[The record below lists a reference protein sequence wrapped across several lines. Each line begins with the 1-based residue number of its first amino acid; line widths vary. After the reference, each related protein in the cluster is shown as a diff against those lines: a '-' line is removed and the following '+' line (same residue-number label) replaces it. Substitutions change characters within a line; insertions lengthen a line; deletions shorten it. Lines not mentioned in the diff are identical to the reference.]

1 MSMFNR
7 SAKTAAAAFG
17 LLTATLLISFTA
29 QAEAYKVGTATCG
42 GECHQ
47 AELEVWEASPH
58 QASFNKFDD
67 PSDKL
72 TEKVDAILA
81 SVGDDDMTESTTC
94 TNCHFSMIQDDE
106 GEDPYADSGPSCESC
121 HGAGSEFKDIH
132 SDQDA
137 DYETRM
143 AESESLGM
151 TRPHMKFA
159 IAKNCNGCHA
169 MARDEI
175 DGDTIAKMI
184 DAGHPISTKFEL
196 AQYSQGA
203 VRHRFYAPD
212 TSVNA
217 DMTTAELSNL
227 FVQGQIAQLLAA
239 HNSLNKSSNAKY
251 TAAMQT
257 RKSSAAAALGKI
269 DGSAAFIANPTEAS
283 AQALV
288 DATKGKDLSDAVGSL
303 LPDPGSYK

>member
-1 MSMFNR
+1 MNAFNL
-7 SAKTAAAAFG
+7 SNKSLVAAFG
-17 LLTATLLISFTA
+17 VAIAAVTLAFSA
-29 QAEAYKVGTATCG
+29 QAESYKIGTATCG

-47 AELEVWEASPH
+47 AELEVWENSPH

-67 PSDKL
+67 PSDEL

-81 SVGDDDMTESTTC
+81 AVGDDDMTESSTC
-94 TNCHFSMIQDDE
+94 TNCHFSMIQDGP
-106 GEDPYADSGPSCESC
+106 GEDAYADSGPSCESC
-121 HGAGSEFKDIH
+121 HGAGSEFKDVH

-137 DYETRM
+137 DYDTRM
-143 AESESLGM
+143 AEAEALGM

-175 DGDTIAKMI
+175 DGDTIAKLI
-184 DAGHPISTKFEL
+184 DAGHPINPKFEL
-196 AQYSQGA
+196 TRYSQGA

-217 DMTTAELSNL
+217 KMTPKELANL

-251 TAAMQT
+251 AAAMKERKASATAALS
-257 RKSSAAAALGKI
+257 KVA
-269 DGSAAFIANPTEAS
+269 GSEAFLANPTEAA

-288 DATKGKDLSDAVGSL
+288 DATKDKDLTAAVGAL
-303 LPDPGSYK
+303 LPDPSTYK